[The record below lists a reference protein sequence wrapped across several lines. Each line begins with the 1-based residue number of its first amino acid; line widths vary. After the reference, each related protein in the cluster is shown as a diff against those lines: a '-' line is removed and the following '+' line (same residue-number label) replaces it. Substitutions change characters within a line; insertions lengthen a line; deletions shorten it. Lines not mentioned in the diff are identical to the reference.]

1 LIRRNKRGVILG
13 MKALGMK
20 VLIIGL
26 VVFLFSTILILYVTW
41 YQYNMYVIE
50 ESWNLADVK
59 IAVTVTLFSDTLS
72 VIGVLIA
79 VIGMLILLRAPQKS
93 ESKPSA

>member
-1 LIRRNKRGVILG
+1 
-13 MKALGMK
+13 MK

-26 VVFLFSTILILYVTW
+26 VAFLFSTILDLYVAC
-41 YQYNMYVIE
+41 YQFFQYVIK
-50 ESWNLADVK
+50 ESASLQEVK
-59 IAVTVTLFSDTLS
+59 TVITVALFGQIFS

-79 VIGMLILLRAPQKS
+79 IIGISMLLKAPQKT

>member
-1 LIRRNKRGVILG
+1 

-26 VVFLFSTILILYVTW
+26 VVFLFSTILGLYVAC
-41 YQYNMYVIE
+41 YQFFQYVIKESASLE
-50 ESWNLADVK
+50 EVK
-59 IAVTVTLFSDTLS
+59 TVITVALFGQIFS

-79 VIGMLILLRAPQKS
+79 IIGMSMLLKVPQ
-93 ESKPSA
+93 EIELKPSA